1 MKKKSALQKLEK
13 VYVVAL
19 ANDGET
25 MRSKRAVAALNA
37 AVEYLR
43 YDTTA
48 GSDAYRAWNRI
59 KKALSEMR

>member
-1 MKKKSALQKLEK
+1 MKKKSVLQKLEN

-48 GSDAYRAWNRI
+48 GRDAYYAWRRI
-59 KKALSEMR
+59 KKALSEMH